1 MMKYFIINFLCVC
14 VSRFSSK
21 YQSNSMTGIV
31 KLVEINQ
38 TQQTHRLED
47 DENQNKLS
55 SFHQLKLKQSL
66 PPPVH
71 DLKQ

>member
-1 MMKYFIINFLCVC
+1 M
-14 VSRFSSK
+14 SRFSSK

-55 SFHQLKLKQSL
+55 SFYQLKLYEKQSL